1 MAEPQ
6 GNLVVPEDE
15 QGAQDVPQL
24 PTQQT
29 SEGAL
34 RRMTIAPMTAG
45 GLKDPV
51 IVDVSTDDPVLG
63 VQTETQSL
71 APAAEADVAAQQTG
85 SSWEDVLAGK
95 GIWKGIWKA
104 SHNHSCVS
112 PLVDGR

>member
-15 QGAQDVPQL
+15 QGAQDASQL

-29 SEGAL
+29 SEGNVPRL
-34 RRMTIAPMTAG
+34 TIAPMEAG

-51 IVDVSTDDPVLG
+51 VVDMSTDDPVMG
-63 VQTETQSL
+63 VQTETRSL

-95 GIWKGIWKA
+95 
-104 SHNHSCVS
+104 
-112 PLVDGR
+112 VDKVGDINVNQKVLDFLKHP